1 MLTCGLTWSNAAT
14 ISGATMSELVGVELM
29 CDWCGNLTPL
39 AKMVDVGRCDDCAA
53 EIAEADDE

>member
-1 MLTCGLTWSNAAT
+1 
-14 ISGATMSELVGVELM
+14 MSELVGVELM